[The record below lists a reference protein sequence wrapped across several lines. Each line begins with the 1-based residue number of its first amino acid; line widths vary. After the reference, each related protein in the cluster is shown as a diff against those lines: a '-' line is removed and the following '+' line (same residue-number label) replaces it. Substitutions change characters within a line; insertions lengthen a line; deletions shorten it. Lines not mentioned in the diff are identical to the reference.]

1 MKHALH
7 GDVDAP
13 SVRGI
18 FGVSGQLKSIV
29 KHRILGVG

>member
-13 SVRGI
+13 SGRGI
-18 FGVSGQLKSIV
+18 FGVSGRLKSIV
-29 KHRILGVG
+29 KRRILGIG